1 VLPRLYAVCDA
12 DVCARA
18 GWTLPDLATACID
31 GGATLLQIRA
41 KHLPSRT
48 LLAAVDTIVARAA
61 AAGVTVIINDRADV
75 ARLSGAGGVHVGQ
88 DDLAP
93 SDVRSI
99 VGPAA
104 VVGLSTHTPEQL
116 AEALTEPVDYV
127 AIGPV
132 FTTSSK
138 ATGYDAVGLEL
149 VRQAADA
156 AAARQL
162 PLVAIGGINLDRGPA
177 VIAAG
182 AASIAVITDLLAT
195 NDPTARVRA
204 YLDRLSRI

>member
-1 VLPRLYAVCDA
+1 VCDA

-18 GWTLPDLATACID
+18 GWTLPDFAAACID
-31 GGATLLQIRA
+31 GGATLLQVRA
-41 KHLPSRT
+41 KHLPSRA
-48 LLAAVDTIVARAA
+48 LLAAADTIVARAA

-88 DDLAP
+88 DDLPP

-99 VGPAA
+99 VGPEA

-116 AEALTEPVDYV
+116 AEALAEPVDYA

-132 FTTSSK
+132 FTTSTK

-149 VRQAADA
+149 VRKAADA

-162 PLVAIGGINLDRGPA
+162 PLVAIGGITLDRAPA

>member
-1 VLPRLYAVCDA
+1 MLPRLYAVCDA
-12 DVCARA
+12 NVCARA
-18 GWTLPDLATACID
+18 GWTLPDFASACID

-48 LLAAVDTIVARAA
+48 VLAAADTIVARAA
-61 AAGVTVIINDRADV
+61 SAGVTVIINDRADV

-88 DDLAP
+88 DDLPP
-93 SDVRSI
+93 SDIRSI

-116 AEALTEPVDYV
+116 AEALAEPVDYV

-132 FTTSSK
+132 FTTSTK

-162 PLVAIGGINLDRGPA
+162 PLVAIGGINLDRAPA